1 MYTVYRCMIGNGLLS
16 QAQEESFGGA
26 TECTPCSLGSAAT
39 QQLNPTVSATA
50 ASQVQSFGAVDAT
63 SMELQCDCTGSL
75 SFQAA
80 CATAR
85 SVNFAVEV
93 LMGKDGK
100 GRFCNELHSESGWTM
115 QHHGAVLVT

>member
-1 MYTVYRCMIGNGLLS
+1 MIVEVWLS

-26 TECTPCSLGSAAT
+26 MECTPCSLGSAAT

-50 ASQVQSFGAVDAT
+50 ASQVQSFGAVDA

-85 SVNFAVEV
+85 SVNFTVEV
-93 LMGKDGK
+93 LMGKDEK
-100 GRFCNELHSESGWTM
+100 GLCNALRFL
-115 QHHGAVLVT
+115 

>member
-50 ASQVQSFGAVDAT
+50 GQLVVSSSVCYCSQC
-63 SMELQCDCTGSL
+63 ELHSGGT
-75 SFQAA
+75 
-80 CATAR
+80 
-85 SVNFAVEV
+85 
-93 LMGKDGK
+93 DGK
-100 GRFCNELHSESGWTM
+100 GWER
-115 QHHGAVLVT
+115 AVLQ

>member
-1 MYTVYRCMIGNGLLS
+1 MIVEVWLS

-50 ASQVQSFGAVDAT
+50 ASQVQSFGAVDA
-63 SMELQCDCTGSL
+63 SMELQCDCL

-85 SVNFAVEV
+85 SVNFTVEV
-93 LMGKDGK
+93 LMGKDEK
-100 GRFCNELHSESGWTM
+100 GLCNALRFL
-115 QHHGAVLVT
+115 